1 MEQNKDD
8 CVKGDVKSLGMS
20 KEHAQSWN
28 KWKGKSRG
36 NWLTEHV
43 SRAGTKSGEWERSGE
58 QTFQKTLEREQSME
72 WEAAK

>member
-36 NWLTEHV
+36 QLAN
-43 SRAGTKSGEWERSGE
+43 RAC
-58 QTFQKTLEREQSME
+58 EQSGH
-72 WEAAK
+72 KIG